1 MVLGRGP
8 APASSATFASEPR
21 RESFIVRNVHY
32 LLLALGILLFCQSIG
47 RDVSSVYTVLT
58 LELPIGDRH
67 LSLLTLSLNLVL
79 FGAFVALSIL
89 VRHPIH
95 ERPWWALK
103 GKGIEIPFP
112 QRDPHIRTA
121 DVPVFFAQAE
131 ERART
136 AGQNRQ
142 AMSALSGFL
151 LPSNAAL
158 AFDPRSGQQFRP
170 VGAPARRTTR
180 KEPLPAA

>member
-47 RDVSSVYTVLT
+47 LDVSSVYTVLT
-58 LELPIGDRH
+58 LELPLGDRH
-67 LSLLTLSLNLVL
+67 LSLLTLRLNLVL

-103 GKGIEIPFP
+103 QKGIEIPFP
-112 QRDPHIRTA
+112 QRDLHIRSA
-121 DVPVFFAQAE
+121 DVPILFTP
-131 ERART
+131 T
-136 AGQNRQ
+136 A
-142 AMSALSGFL
+142 A
-151 LPSNAAL
+151 P
-158 AFDPRSGQQFRP
+158 PRSAG
-170 VGAPARRTTR
+170 
-180 KEPLPAA
+180 